1 MTTRILYNADCPIC
15 TAEIC
20 YYERYATARDIPFG
34 FDDLNT
40 VDPATYGVDADQAA
54 RRLHVLHDGQVVSG
68 IDAFL
73 IIWRQMPRYRP
84 VAWVVGLPVIRHAAY
99 VVYDAILAPV
109 LYRAHLRRVARRAQ

>member
-1 MTTRILYNADCPIC
+1 
-15 TAEIC
+15 
-20 YYERYATARDIPFG
+20 
-34 FDDLNT
+34 
-40 VDPATYGVDADQAA
+40 
-54 RRLHVLHDGQVVSG
+54 LHDGQVVSG

-99 VVYDAILAPV
+99 VVHEAILAPV